1 MAELARRLREID
13 CIFDESKI
21 EDATAHEMF
30 EEYESILYLIC
41 QMVHEMVDICMK
53 EVS

>member
-30 EEYESILYLIC
+30 GEYESILYLLCEIA
-41 QMVHEMVDICMK
+41 HK
-53 EVS
+53 LFG